1 MLIEKVMIAVL
12 MPLNRLSVRNMKT
25 GREDY
30 DTSAG
35 ERTIRPWPHLSGY
48 S

>member
-1 MLIEKVMIAVL
+1 MFIEQVMIAVL

-25 GREDY
+25 DRVDY

-35 ERTIRPWPHLSGY
+35 ERTIDLPA
-48 S
+48 